1 MITDMDESERKEV
14 KKITINLRDEVL
26 MQAIEIRQ
34 KRERDAGTVV
44 SVTEVIKDAVR
55 ALYEK
60 EIGLEAES
68 K

>member
-1 MITDMDESERKEV
+1 MDESERKEV